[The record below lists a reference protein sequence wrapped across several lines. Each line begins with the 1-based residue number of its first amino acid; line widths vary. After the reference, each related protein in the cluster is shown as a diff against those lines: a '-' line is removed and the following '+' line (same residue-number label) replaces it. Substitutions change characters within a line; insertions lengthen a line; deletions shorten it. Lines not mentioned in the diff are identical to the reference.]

1 MTAVPLSTEDVR
13 FYATTNQSANHSLS
27 VSEMEAGFDVWIT
40 KIKEDAASE
49 ALAKAIST
57 LDFHAA
63 KTANEA
69 GHSPY
74 VNGRA
79 DGLEFGATLMN
90 RMKNKASAVE
100 LLEGL

>member
-27 VSEMEAGFDVWIT
+27 VSEMEAGFDAWIA
-40 KIKEDAASE
+40 KVKEDAASE
-49 ALAKAIST
+49 ALGKAIST

-63 KTANEA
+63 RAANEA
-69 GHSPY
+69 GSDPY
-74 VNGRA
+74 RIGRG

-90 RMKNKASAVE
+90 RMKNQASPIE
-100 LLEGL
+100 LLRGE